1 MINEAVVKAAY
12 SRRGH
17 VIALIPDP
25 AGNSAA
31 CKVAKVVRFP
41 SQGALNTVTHI
52 FSAAVENGLE
62 QVIEQPR
69 DMDAAPGAD
78 MGKPHDRVRVVDKE
92 VCTIHVRLGATDVR
106 AGRPSSLTSDSTGE
120 IDNFKTALS
129 VCLEAKDYLDEYS
142 RRKTHE
148 TF

>member
-1 MINEAVVKAAY
+1 MINEAVVEATH
-12 SRRGH
+12 SRCGH
-17 VIALIPDP
+17 VIAHCPDTSGSNA
-25 AGNSAA
+25 AG
-31 CKVAKVVRFP
+31 KVAKVGRLP
-41 SQGALNTVTHI
+41 SQGSLNTVTKVLI
-52 FSAAVENGLE
+52 APIENGLE

-78 MGKPHDRVRVVDKE
+78 MGKPHDRMRVADKE
-92 VCTIHVRLGATDVR
+92 ICTIHVRLGATDVR
-106 AGRPSSLTSDSTGE
+106 AGRPGSLTSDSTGE